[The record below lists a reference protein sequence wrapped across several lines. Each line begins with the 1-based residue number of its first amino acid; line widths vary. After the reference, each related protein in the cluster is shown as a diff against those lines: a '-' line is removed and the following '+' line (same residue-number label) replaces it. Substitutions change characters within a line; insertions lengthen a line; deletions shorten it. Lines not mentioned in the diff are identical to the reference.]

1 MRSLA
6 ILAVLLLASCGD
18 NTRCTVADTVPFRV
32 YTLYFGRSLAAGQ
45 EVSDAQWTAFR
56 DSVVTPALP
65 NGYTISDAVGAWA
78 ARGSGRASPISRAT
92 VASAAIRLVTRRRCR
107 RQGCGMITR
116 LIMARSWVWQSAK
129 PPTRVRSQ
137 HRSMMVNQRF
147 ETLAVS

>member
-18 NTRCTVADTVPFRV
+18 NTRCTVADTAPFRV

-45 EVSDAQWTAFR
+45 EVSDAQWTSFR

-78 ARGSGRASPISRAT
+78 ARGSGRTIQERTKVLT
-92 VASAAIRLVTRRRCR
+92 VALPDSPD
-107 RQGCGMITR
+107 
-116 LIMARSWVWQSAK
+116 SE
-129 PPTRVRSQ
+129 PPIQRVRDAYRTQFHQQSVGMTV
-137 HRSMMVNQRF
+137 HKACADFGN
-147 ETLAVS
+147 